1 MSKILVAYFSA
12 TGVTKKLAATLSECI
27 GADLY
32 EITPKVPY
40 EKADLKWNDKNSR
53 TTREMNTPGFR
64 PEIAGEAL
72 NLTEYDTVFLGFPIW
87 WYIAPTIIN
96 TFLEAHDFAGKTIIP
111 FATSG
116 GSGMGKTNEN
126 LLTSCEG
133 AVLKEGRVWK
143 ARFWKKEA
151 DPEEVSAWAK
161 EKLNEPQISE
171 LM

>member
-12 TGVTKKLAATLSECI
+12 TGITKKLAETLADCT

-32 EITPKVPY
+32 EIVPKIPY

-64 PEIAGEAL
+64 PEIANVPIDVSA
-72 NLTEYDTVFLGFPIW
+72 YDTVFIGFPIW
-87 WYIAPTIIN
+87 WYVAPTIIN
-96 TFLEAHDFAGKTIIP
+96 TFLESYNFSGKTIIP

-126 LLTSCEG
+126 LLPSCNG
-133 AVLKEGRVWK
+133 ATLKEGKVWK
-143 ARFWKKEA
+143 ARFWKTEA
-151 DPEEVSAWAK
+151 KPEDVKAWVNTI
-161 EKLNEPQISE
+161 LQ
-171 LM
+171 